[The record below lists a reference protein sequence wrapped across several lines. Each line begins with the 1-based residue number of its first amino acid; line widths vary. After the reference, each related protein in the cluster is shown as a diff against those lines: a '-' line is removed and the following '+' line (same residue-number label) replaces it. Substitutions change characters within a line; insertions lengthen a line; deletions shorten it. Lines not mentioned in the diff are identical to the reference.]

1 MNSIFFR
8 IYGGLLAA
16 LVLTAAL
23 GAFALHITHEIRTE
37 QYRERLATGT
47 FHLMASHLQELDAVE
62 RKRAIALWG
71 RLLGVPLRIQ
81 PLRALPLEGSERSH
95 ILRGKVLVLHSETGP
110 AKIYSLINT
119 SEQKV
124 LIGEVRRVSEQLAR
138 ATIYMLI
145 DELVRYPAAEQAARL
160 ADLTEQ
166 HQFGFE
172 LRLLTVDKT
181 GLDADQLRRIEE
193 GDTVMALDQ
202 GGDAIRVFAG
212 VNEAPWVLMLG
223 PVYQVN
229 PFPPQLLLLIA
240 VLGLSMIGILMYLL
254 VRHLERRLQ
263 VLEGA
268 ASRIAQGNLE
278 VRVTE
283 GGADSV
289 GRLAV
294 RFNDMAS
301 RLKILINVQGD
312 MVRGVAHELR
322 TPLARLRFALDM
334 AATSDDDQGRR
345 KYLQGMDQDIED
357 MDELV
362 DEMLTY
368 ARLEVGAPSLQLIRV
383 DLNALI
389 NHVIEELVP
398 LRPEIKVTHANSDSG
413 ELWVDAEPRYLQRA
427 IQNIVSNA
435 QRHARS
441 RVSIVCRVQHELC
454 YIAVED
460 DGQGIDEALREKV
473 FMPFLR
479 LDDSRTRAS
488 GGHGLGLAIVKRVMY
503 WHAGRV
509 RIETSH
515 TLGGARMVLVWPQY
529 TVHAAGVTEV
539 AEA

>member
-16 LVLTAAL
+16 LILTAGFGAL
-23 GAFALHITHEIRTE
+23 ALHFTNEIRAE
-37 QYRERLATGT
+37 QYRERLASGT
-47 FHLMASHLQELDAVE
+47 FHLMSSRLQVLDAVE
-62 RKRAIALWG
+62 RKRAIALWS
-71 RLLGVPLRIQ
+71 RLLGVPLRIK
-81 PLRALPLEGSERSH
+81 PLHVVPLDRGERSH
-95 ILRGKVLVLHSETGP
+95 LLRGKVLVQHNEAVPT
-110 AKIYSLINT
+110 KIYSLIN
-119 SEQKV
+119 SPEQKV

-160 ADLTEQ
+160 AYLTEQ
-166 HQFGFE
+166 HQFGFD

-229 PFPPQLLLLIA
+229 PYPPQLLLFIA

-263 VLEGA
+263 DLESA
-268 ASRIAQGNLE
+268 ASRIAQGHLE
-278 VRVTE
+278 VRVSE

-301 RLKILINVQGD
+301 RLKVLINVQGD
-312 MVRGVAHELR
+312 MVRAVAHELR

-334 AATSDDDQGRR
+334 TATAGGEQLRR

-362 DEMLTY
+362 NEMLTY
-368 ARLEVGAPSLQLIRV
+368 ARLEAGAPSLQLLRV
-383 DLNALI
+383 ELNALVDQ
-389 NHVIEELVP
+389 VIMELAP
-398 LRPEIKVTHANSDSG
+398 LRPEIVVKRSNADSN
-413 ELWVDAEPRYLQRA
+413 ELWVDAEARYLQRA
-427 IQNIVSNA
+427 VQNIVSNA

-441 RVSIVCRVQHELC
+441 EVSIACQVQHELC

-460 DGQGIDEALREKV
+460 DGNGIDKAMREKV
-473 FMPFLR
+473 FTPFLR

-488 GGHGLGLAIVKRVMY
+488 GGHGLGLAIVKRIMY

-509 RIETSH
+509 RIESSH
-515 TLGGARMVLVWPQY
+515 ALGGARIVLIWPQY
-529 TVHAAGVTEV
+529 ATRVTDT
-539 AEA
+539 

>member
-8 IYGGLLAA
+8 VYGGLLAA
-16 LVLTAAL
+16 LILTAGFGAL
-23 GAFALHITHEIRTE
+23 ALHITNEIRAE

-62 RKRAIALWG
+62 RKRSIALWS
-71 RLLGVPLRIQ
+71 RLLGVPLRIK
-81 PLRALPLEGSERSH
+81 PMDALSLEGRERSH
-95 ILRGKVLVLHSETGP
+95 ILRGRVLVQHSKTAP
-110 AKIYSLINT
+110 AKIYTLINT
-119 SEQKV
+119 AEQKV
-124 LIGEVRRVSEQLAR
+124 LIGEVRRISEQLAR

-160 ADLTEQ
+160 ADLAEQ
-166 HQFGFE
+166 HRFGFD

-202 GGDAIRVFAG
+202 GGDGVSIFAG

-223 PVYQVN
+223 PVYQIN

-240 VLGLSMIGILMYLL
+240 VLGLSMVGILMYLL

-263 VLEGA
+263 DLESA
-268 ASRIAQGNLE
+268 ASRIAEGQLE
-278 VRVTE
+278 VRVAE

-334 AATSDDDQGRR
+334 AAAAEEEQVRY

-357 MDELV
+357 MDELL

-368 ARLEVGAPSLQLIRV
+368 ARLEAGAPSLQLVRV
-383 DLNALI
+383 ELGALVDQ
-389 NHVIEELVP
+389 VIKELAP
-398 LRPEIKVTHANSDSG
+398 LRQDVVVRRENPDAG
-413 ELWVDAEPRYLQRA
+413 ELWVNAEARYLQRA
-427 IQNIVSNA
+427 VQNIVSNA

-441 RVSIVCRVQHELC
+441 KVSVVCRVQHELC

-460 DGQGIDEALREKV
+460 NGQGIDEALREKV

-488 GGHGLGLAIVKRVMY
+488 GGYGLGLAIVKRIMY
-503 WHAGRV
+503 WHAGQV
-509 RIETSH
+509 RIESSR
-515 TLGGARMVLVWPQY
+515 TLGGARIVLVWPQS
-529 TVHAAGVTEV
+529 AGRT
-539 AEA
+539 ADQ

>member
-16 LVLTAAL
+16 LILTAGVGAL
-23 GAFALHITHEIRTE
+23 ALHVTNEIRTE
-37 QYRERLATGT
+37 QYRERLASGT
-47 FHLMASHLQELDAVE
+47 FHLMSSRLQVLDTIE
-62 RKRAIALWG
+62 RKRAIALWS

-81 PLRALPLEGSERSH
+81 SLHTVQLEGRERSH
-95 ILRGKVLVLHSETGP
+95 ILRNKVLVQHSETAP

-119 SEQKV
+119 AEQKV

-145 DELVRYPAAEQAARL
+145 DELVRYPAAEQAVRL

-166 HQFGFE
+166 HQFGFD

-229 PFPPQLLLLIA
+229 PYPPQLLIFIA
-240 VLGLSMIGILMYLL
+240 ALGLSMIGILMYLL

-263 VLEGA
+263 DLESA
-268 ASRIAQGNLE
+268 ASRIAQGHLE
-278 VRVTE
+278 VRVSE

-312 MVRGVAHELR
+312 MVRAVAHELR

-334 AATSDDDQGRR
+334 TATATAEQVRR

-362 DEMLTY
+362 NEMLTY
-368 ARLEVGAPSLQLIRV
+368 ARLEAGAPSLQLLRIE
-383 DLNALI
+383 LNALI
-389 NHVIEELVP
+389 DQVIAEIAP
-398 LRPEIKVTHANSDSG
+398 LRPEIVVKRVITDDEA
-413 ELWVDAEPRYLQRA
+413 LWVDAEARYLQRA
-427 IQNIVSNA
+427 VQNIISNA
-435 QRHARS
+435 QRHARFQ
-441 RVSIVCRVQHELC
+441 VSIVCRVQQELC
-454 YIAVED
+454 YIAIED
-460 DGQGIDEALREKV
+460 DGLGIDEALREKV
-473 FMPFLR
+473 FTPFLR

-488 GGHGLGLAIVKRVMY
+488 GGHGLGLAIVKRIMY

-509 RIETSH
+509 RIESSH
-515 TLGGARMVLVWPQY
+515 ALGGARIVLIWPQY
-529 TVHAAGVTEV
+529 ATRVTDT
-539 AEA
+539 

>member
-23 GAFALHITHEIRTE
+23 GALALHITNEVRAE
-37 QYRERLATGT
+37 QYRERLASGT
-47 FHLMASHLQELDAVE
+47 FHLMSSHLETLDTVE
-62 RKRAIALWG
+62 RKRSIALWS

-81 PLRALPLEGSERSH
+81 SIHSLALDGRDRSH
-95 ILRGKVLVLHSETGP
+95 VLRGKVLVQHSKS
-110 AKIYSLINT
+110 AASKIYSLINT
-119 SEQKV
+119 PEQKV
-124 LIGEVRRVSEQLAR
+124 LVGEVWRVSEQLAR

-145 DELVRYPAAEQAARL
+145 DELVRYPAAEQAVRL
-160 ADLTEQ
+160 AALTEE
-166 HQFGFE
+166 HQFGFD

-212 VNEAPWVLMLG
+212 VNETPWVLMLG

-229 PFPPQLLLLIA
+229 PYPPQLLLLIA
-240 VLGLSMIGILMYLL
+240 VLGLSMVGILMYLL

-263 VLEGA
+263 DLESA
-268 ASRIAQGNLE
+268 ASRIAQGHLE
-278 VRVTE
+278 VRVSE

-334 AATSDDDQGRR
+334 AATAKEEQVRL
-345 KYLQGMDQDIED
+345 KHLQGMDQDIED
-357 MDELV
+357 MDVLL

-368 ARLEVGAPSLQLIRV
+368 ARLEAGAPSLKMVRV
-383 DLNALI
+383 ELNALI
-389 NHVIEELVP
+389 ARVLKELAP
-398 LRPEIKVTHANSDSG
+398 LRPDIAVKHTSVEGG
-413 ELWVDAEPRYLQRA
+413 ELWVDAEARYLQRA
-427 IQNIVSNA
+427 VQNIVSNA
-435 QRHARS
+435 QRYARS
-441 RVSIVCRVQHELC
+441 RVTVVCRVQHELC

-488 GGHGLGLAIVKRVMY
+488 GGYGLGLAIVKRIMY
-503 WHAGRV
+503 WHSGRV
-509 RIETSH
+509 RIENSRV
-515 TLGGARMVLVWPQY
+515 LGGARVVLVWPQ
-529 TVHAAGVTEV
+529 HAESIADV
-539 AEA
+539 